1 MAQKYKAR
9 LLGTIVRH
17 YNIRHYN
24 NEVSITPLDTTKELG
39 TTPMFVRRKTVN
51 GRTYFYLVESYRD
64 ESGKTRQRM
73 IEYLGDYDCAV
84 AATANQPEL
93 RAQLMQN
100 ITTQAKKRRTPPS
113 EADKLNQAIAR
124 LQSEIDQLKSPE
136 TKRKYAVEM
145 IAAFCEA
152 EDKKPFVGGTQ
163 KMELAWEIVSGDKPS
178 SRWTKLAQFKQWLE
192 KG

>member
-1 MAQKYKAR
+1 
-9 LLGTIVRH
+9 
-17 YNIRHYN
+17 
-24 NEVSITPLDTTKELG
+24 
-39 TTPMFVRRKTVN
+39 MFVRRKTVN

-64 ESGKTRQRM
+64 ESGKNRQRM

-113 EADKLNQAIAR
+113 EADKLNQVIAR
-124 LQSEIDQLKSPE
+124 LQREIEDRDKRIEELQSPE
-136 TKRKYAVEM
+136 TKRKNAIEM
-145 IAAFCEA
+145 ITAFCEA

-163 KMELAWEIVSGDKPS
+163 KMEPAFEIVSSDKPS

-192 KG
+192 NW

>member
-1 MAQKYKAR
+1 
-9 LLGTIVRH
+9 
-17 YNIRHYN
+17 
-24 NEVSITPLDTTKELG
+24 
-39 TTPMFVRRKTVN
+39 MFVRRKTVN

-64 ESGKTRQRM
+64 ESGKNRQRM

-124 LQSEIDQLKSPE
+124 MQDEIDRLRSSE
-136 TKRKYAVEM
+136 TKRKYALEM
-145 IAAFCEA
+145 LKQFCEI
-152 EDKKPFVGGTQ
+152 EDAKPFGGGKEKT
-163 KMELAWEIVSGDKPS
+163 EPAWVILHDEKPS
-178 SRWTKLAQFKQWLE
+178 SRWTRLAQFCQWLE
-192 KG
+192 KIDTGEQ